1 MAKKKSHDPNFK
13 VAKTVGSAAEGEDS
27 LLSLNN
33 IIQQATTTAEIFE
46 PMKRLCA
53 ALAVHRKLILPGMSK
68 IREGGSPD
76 DFLNFAT
83 LHYIDRWNKQKEP
96 PHGKRPVAH
105 IHNWIPYISST
116 IRFCLMHYNKEVQD
130 YDFLPVPTYYSEAEG
145 GEELVNDVFSEDDQ
159 FAITDLKTSITIET
173 IHQLIESLPKELS
186 PYKADILYY
195 INNQSKKFV
204 DVKRKN
210 FVIIG
215 KNLFCR
221 RLEEWVA

>member
-83 LHYIDRWNKQKEP
+83 LHYIDR
-96 PHGKRPVAH
+96 
-105 IHNWIPYISST
+105 
-116 IRFCLMHYNKEVQD
+116 
-130 YDFLPVPTYYSEAEG
+130 
-145 GEELVNDVFSEDDQ
+145 
-159 FAITDLKTSITIET
+159 
-173 IHQLIESLPKELS
+173 
-186 PYKADILYY
+186 
-195 INNQSKKFV
+195 
-204 DVKRKN
+204 
-210 FVIIG
+210 
-215 KNLFCR
+215 
-221 RLEEWVA
+221 